1 MVETYEV
8 DVSGLVLD
16 MTNFATYIDSDNERA
31 PIARRG
37 KAKQKRN
44 DLRLV
49 GLGLVV
55 STDGGIPLV
64 SHAYAGNRHDSTQFP
79 DVINELVERFGAIN
93 PGGAGLTVVFDAGQ
107 DSEDNLALIASGP
120 FHFIG
125 SLRPPDHPELMAVAK
140 SRYKK
145 VDAKR
150 FVGLS
155 AFETTKR
162 VSGREYRIVVTHSQ
176 SFHDLQAA
184 SFEQTLAK
192 ARRQLTG
199 LTARLARGQG
209 RKSRQAVEAE
219 IEGILRPR
227 WVNRV
232 ISVNLT
238 GTTSSQLRVSW
249 RTKPAAKAALAEELF
264 GKRVIFTD
272 RREWSIAQVVAG
284 YRSQSEIEAD
294 FRQMKDRL
302 VVSFSP
308 MFHWTDQKI
317 RVHVFY
323 CVLALMV
330 ARLMARETQ
339 RAGLDMSVRMLLSHL
354 GGIEETVLLYQG
366 DRGRPLLGA
375 CSPRWMPR
383 RPVST
388 TCSASTCTPPHA
400 DIGTTR
406 PGHKY
411 PQRAA
416 QTRSFDGL
424 ARKPPLG
431 AGRSASPARTSPSF
445 PVCPRARSRSTTRG
459 EPMSANFWSATWRS
473 PTSTARP
480 RTSTPSR
487 WTARRPGRHL
497 RELPSRRSATRGR
510 GAEGAR
516 CRPRRAEVHAHRGGG
531 ARERDRPGHR
541 RAPDRPRPPTWL
553 PAAEPRDGI
562 HGCLRSGSVTLR
574 RGRVPSVRTVR
585 RLPRQSEQ
593 QLHDPVVGVTRRSKT
608 GFGDM
613 YEPTT

>member
-1 MVETYEV
+1 MAYLVGKKQDGKTYYYLTESARVNGKPRIVSQQYLGSAEEIAERLSASGPGEPARTQHLAFGDMAAVWGVLERLGVVDIIDEVVGTRRSDAALSVGTYLALATMNRVVAPCSKLALSDWWSTTAGDRLVRAPVAALGHRKFWDAMDMISDTQLVEIERSIVARMVETYEV

-366 DRGRPLLGA
+366 DRGRP
-375 CSPRWMPR
+375 
-383 RPVST
+383 
-388 TCSASTCTPPHA
+388 
-400 DIGTTR
+400 
-406 PGHKY
+406 
-411 PQRAA
+411 
-416 QTRSFDGL
+416 
-424 ARKPPLG
+424 
-431 AGRSASPARTSPSF
+431 
-445 PVCPRARSRSTTRG
+445 RARRMLTEMDATQARLYDLFGLDAYAPTR
-459 EPMSANFWSATWRS
+459 
-473 PTSTARP
+473 
-480 RTSTPSR
+480 
-487 WTARRPGRHL
+487 
-497 RELPSRRSATRGR
+497 
-510 GAEGAR
+510 
-516 CRPRRAEVHAHRGGG
+516 
-531 ARERDRPGHR
+531 
-541 RAPDRPRPPTWL
+541 
-553 PAAEPRDGI
+553 
-562 HGCLRSGSVTLR
+562 
-574 RGRVPSVRTVR
+574 
-585 RLPRQSEQ
+585 
-593 QLHDPVVGVTRRSKT
+593 
-608 GFGDM
+608 
-613 YEPTT
+613 